1 MQWGAYS
8 SDLAP
13 LIVLPDNE
21 KRTDAGGCT
30 LLLARPGEADNA
42 RKAEVDVLLY
52 IGERRHFSLEAA
64 VIFARADALF
74 DEDQGR
80 R

>member
-1 MQWGAYS
+1 M
-8 SDLAP
+8 
-13 LIVLPDNE
+13 I
-21 KRTDAGGCT
+21 TDAGALTPLTVEEINDLCEHLNASEST